1 MADFALLSREISW
14 KVLDIE
20 IFGTL
25 TYPDDGLS
33 HPGIVMVAGSGPT
46 DRDWC
51 SPLLPG
57 KNGSGKLLA
66 ETLAG
71 EGYVTLRYDK
81 MASGP
86 HVRGN
91 LSKFAGKVS
100 METHIQE
107 LTGAVS
113 TLASQTNV
121 INQRIYALTNSE
133 GGIHAVNY
141 QLSEMSQKF
150 KALVL
155 TGAPGRSVGD
165 IARSQLTAQIKSYP
179 NADEILEKYDRA
191 VNQFLLGNKMNI
203 EDSLSEG
210 VKLMLKSLE
219 SPYNLPFSRELWKYS
234 LSENLKKITEPVLVI
249 IGKKDIQ
256 VNWKD
261 DGKLLESTLADKG
274 NVDFAY
280 PENADHVLKHVDLPL
295 ESISA
300 EIATSHYNSDESHLD
315 AEAVQIITKWLER
328 H

>member
-14 KVLDIE
+14 KVLDID

-71 EGYVTLRYDK
+71 EGYAIIRYDK

-86 HVRGN
+86 HVREN
-91 LSKFAGKVS
+91 LPKFAGKAS
-100 METHIQE
+100 METHLQE
-107 LTGAVS
+107 LAGAVS
-113 TLASQTNV
+113 ALASQTNV
-121 INQRIYALTNSE
+121 IKEKIYALTNSE

-141 QLSEMSQKF
+141 QLSERNPKF
-150 KALVL
+150 RALVL

-165 IARSQLTAQIKSYP
+165 VARSQLIAQGKSYS
-179 NADEILEKYDRA
+179 NADKILEKYDRA
-191 VNQFLLGNKMNI
+191 VNQFLLGNKMDI
-203 EDSLSEG
+203 EDSLPEG

-234 LSENLKKITEPVLVI
+234 LSENLKKITEPVLIV

-256 VNWKD
+256 VNWND
-261 DGKLLESTLADKG
+261 DGKLLESTLVDKG
-274 NVDFAY
+274 TADFAY

-295 ESISA
+295 KMISA
-300 EIATSHYNSDESHLD
+300 EFATSHYNSAESHID
-315 AEAVQIITKWLER
+315 AEAVQIITKWLKR
-328 H
+328 R

>member
-1 MADFALLSREISW
+1 MADIVLLRREISW

-25 TYPDDGLS
+25 AYPGDGLS

-71 EGYVTLRYDK
+71 EGYAILRYDK

-86 HVRGN
+86 HVREN
-91 LSKFAGKVS
+91 LPKFAGKAS

-107 LTGAVS
+107 LAGAVS
-113 TLASQTNV
+113 ALASQTNV
-121 INQRIYALTNSE
+121 IKERIYALTNSE
-133 GGIHAVNY
+133 GGVHAVNY
-141 QLSEMSQKF
+141 QLSERNPKF
-150 KALVL
+150 RALVL

-165 IARSQLTAQIKSYP
+165 VARSQLTAQVKSCP
-179 NADEILEKYDRA
+179 NADKILEKYDRA
-191 VNQFLLGNKMNI
+191 VNQFLLGNKMDI
-203 EDSLSEG
+203 EDSLPEG

-234 LSENLKKITEPVLVI
+234 LSENLKKITEPVLIV

-261 DGKLLESTLADKG
+261 DGKLLESTLDDKAK
-274 NVDFAY
+274 VDFAY
-280 PENADHVLKHVDLPL
+280 PENSDHVLKHVDLPL
-295 ESISA
+295 GSISA
-300 EIATSHYNSDESHLD
+300 EFATSHYNSDESHLD

>member
-1 MADFALLSREISW
+1 MPETDSLSRELSW

-25 TYPDDGLS
+25 TYPNDDLS
-33 HPGIVMVAGSGPT
+33 HPGIVMIAGSGPT

-57 KNGSGKLLA
+57 RNGSGKLLA
-66 ETLAG
+66 EILAR
-71 EGYVTLRYDK
+71 EGYATLRYDK

-86 HVRGN
+86 RVREN
-91 LSKFAGKVS
+91 LQKFAGKAS
-100 METHIQE
+100 MGTHVQE
-107 LTGAVS
+107 LSGAVS
-113 TLASQTNV
+113 TLASQVNV
-121 INQRIYALTNSE
+121 IKERIYALTNSE

-141 QLSEMSQKF
+141 QLSERSPKF
-150 KALVL
+150 RALVL

-165 IARSQLTAQIKSYP
+165 VARSQLAAQVKSYP
-179 NADEILEKYDRA
+179 NGDKILEKYDMA
-191 VNQFLLGNKMNI
+191 MNQFLLGNKIDI
-203 EDSLSEG
+203 EDSLPEG

-234 LSENLKKITEPVLVI
+234 LSENLKKITEPVLIV

-274 NVDFAY
+274 TMDFAY
-280 PENADHVLKHVDLPL
+280 PENADHVLKHVDLTL

-300 EIATSHYNSDESHLD
+300 EFATSHYNSDETHLD
-315 AEAVQIITKWLER
+315 TEAVHIITKWLGL

>member
-1 MADFALLSREISW
+1 MTGINLLSREISW

-25 TYPDDGLS
+25 TYPDDDLS
-33 HPGIVMVAGSGPT
+33 HPGIVMIAGSGPT

-51 SPLLPG
+51 TPLLPG

-71 EGYVTLRYDK
+71 EGYATLRYDK

-86 HVRGN
+86 HVREN
-91 LSKFAGKVS
+91 LPKFAGKAS
-100 METHIQE
+100 METHMEE
-107 LTGAVS
+107 LAGAISTMVS
-113 TLASQTNV
+113 QVNV
-121 INQRIYALTNSE
+121 IKERIYALTNSE

-141 QLSEMSQKF
+141 QLSARSPKF
-150 KALVL
+150 KAIVL

-165 IARSQLTAQIKSYP
+165 VARSQLAAQGKSYP
-179 NADEILEKYDRA
+179 NADKILEKYDRA
-191 VNQFLLGNKMNI
+191 VNQFLLGNKMDI
-203 EDSLSEG
+203 EDSLPEG

-219 SPYNLPFSRELWKYS
+219 SPYNLPFSRELWKYD
-234 LSENLKKITEPVLVI
+234 LSENLKKITEPLLIV

-256 VNWKD
+256 VSWKD
-261 DGKLLESTLADKG
+261 DGILLESALADKG
-274 NVDFAY
+274 TADFAY
-280 PENADHVLKHVDLPL
+280 PEDADHVLKHVDLPL

-300 EIATSHYNSDESHLD
+300 EFATSHYNSDGSHLD
-315 AEAVQIITKWLER
+315 TETVKIIKEWLGR

>member
-14 KVLDIE
+14 KVLDID

-71 EGYVTLRYDK
+71 EGYAIIRYDK

-86 HVRGN
+86 HVREN
-91 LSKFAGKVS
+91 LPKFAGKAS
-100 METHIQE
+100 METHLQE
-107 LTGAVS
+107 LAGAVS
-113 TLASQTNV
+113 ALASQTNV
-121 INQRIYALTNSE
+121 IKEKIYALTNSE

-141 QLSEMSQKF
+141 QLSERNPKF
-150 KALVL
+150 RALVL
-155 TGAPGRSVGD
+155 TGAPGRSVKD
-165 IARSQLTAQIKSYP
+165 IARSQLNALGKSYP
-179 NADEILEKYDRA
+179 NAGRILEKYDRA
-191 VNQFLLGNKMNI
+191 VNQFLLGNKMDI
-203 EDSLSEG
+203 EDSLPEG
-210 VKLMLKSLE
+210 VKLMLNSLE
-219 SPYNLPFSRELWKYS
+219 SPNNLPFSRELWNYY
-234 LSENLKKITEPVLVI
+234 LPEYLKKIREPVLIVI
-249 IGKKDIQ
+249 GNKDIQ

-261 DGKLLESTLADKG
+261 DGKVLESTLADKG

-280 PENADHVLKHVDLPL
+280 PENADHLLKHVDLPL
-295 ESISA
+295 EMMSA
-300 EIATSHYNSDESHLD
+300 EFVAAHYNSDESHID
-315 AEAVQIITKWLER
+315 AEAVQIITKWLKR
-328 H
+328 L